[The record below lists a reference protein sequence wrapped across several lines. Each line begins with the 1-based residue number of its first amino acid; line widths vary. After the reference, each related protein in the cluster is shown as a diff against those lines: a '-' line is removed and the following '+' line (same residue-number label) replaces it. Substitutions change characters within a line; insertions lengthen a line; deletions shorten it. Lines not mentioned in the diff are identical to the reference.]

1 LTAVNRAPASGAQH
15 FAEKTDACRQGEL
28 SELRMPQGDGGS
40 RIDAAS
46 VDAAIAQVLQAERDA
61 REDVQRCARDAESLV
76 ERAHERAR
84 QIARRAAHR
93 SVRVQRWSAAT
104 LQRKLD
110 ELAARQAGLEQS
122 SVQAG
127 APGELLSAVE
137 ALAAQ
142 LTGGGR

>member
-1 LTAVNRAPASGAQH
+1 
-15 FAEKTDACRQGEL
+15 
-28 SELRMPQGDGGS
+28 MPEGDGAS

-61 REDVQRCARDAESLV
+61 REDVQRCAREAEALL
-76 ERAHERAR
+76 EQAHERAR

-93 SVRVQRWSAAT
+93 SVRVQRWSAAR
-104 LQRKLD
+104 LQRRLD
-110 ELAARQAGLEQS
+110 ELAEQQAQLEQA

-127 APGELLSAVE
+127 TPRQLQRAVE

-142 LTGGGR
+142 LTGKR